1 MNQHKPLKV
10 VQKKNNFKMKKI
22 QFYLKKLP
30 EWVIF
35 TYLFISLSVGPLIVF
50 NSKWQQLGSL
60 REAAVACGPFFFAL
74 GAIGAIVG
82 FLYYVDEL
90 E

>member
-1 MNQHKPLKV
+1 
-10 VQKKNNFKMKKI
+10 MKFL
-22 QFYLKKLP
+22 QSQLKKLP
-30 EWVIF
+30 EWVVF
-35 TYLFISLSVGPLIVF
+35 LYLFLSLSVGPLVVF
-50 NSKWQQLGSL
+50 NTKWKQLGSL

-82 FLYYVDEL
+82 FLYYTDEL